1 MEEKT
6 LPTLW
11 HTYEA
16 IFLLNFAAFGTD
28 GANFIR
34 RLAAYEYL
42 QIKKNHISVAPG
54 TFNVFSF
61 ILENYRQ

>member
-34 RLAAYEYL
+34 RLAACGNS
-42 QIKKNHISVAPG
+42 QMKKNHISVA
-54 TFNVFSF
+54 
-61 ILENYRQ
+61 